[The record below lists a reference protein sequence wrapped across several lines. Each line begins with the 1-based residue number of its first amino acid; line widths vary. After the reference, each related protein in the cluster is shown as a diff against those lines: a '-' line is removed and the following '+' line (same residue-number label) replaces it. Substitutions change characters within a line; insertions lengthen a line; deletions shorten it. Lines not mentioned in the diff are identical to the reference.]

1 MPEKAEIST
10 VQVPAN
16 ATKDQLLA
24 ALAEANATIES
35 AAATGAEL
43 VSANHKL
50 HTEVHALKDAN
61 DKLQAQVSDLAAA
74 GKKAESKHAGRGTH
88 VRVSSAH
95 KAGQHYRAGRL
106 WTRDATDV
114 HKDEL
119 TSDQLAAMQADPML
133 VVVDL

>member
-1 MPEKAEIST
+1 MPEQAIIST

-16 ATKDQLLA
+16 ATKEQLLA

-35 AAATGAEL
+35 AAAAGAEL
-43 VSANHKL
+43 VSANHEL
-50 HTEVHALKDAN
+50 AAEVNVLKDAN
-61 DKLQAQVSDLAAA
+61 DKLQAQVSELAAA
-74 GKKAESKHAGRGTH
+74 GEKAESKHAGHGTH

-106 WTRDATDV
+106 WTRDAVDV
-114 HKDEL
+114 PKDEL
-119 TSDQLAAMQADPML
+119 TEDQLAAMKADPML

>member
-1 MPEKAEIST
+1 MSKKEPATAVAPDATAE
-10 VQVPAN
+10 Q
-16 ATKDQLLA
+16 
-24 ALAEANATIES
+24 
-35 AAATGAEL
+35 
-43 VSANHKL
+43 
-50 HTEVHALKDAN
+50 
-61 DKLQAQVSDLAAA
+61 LQADLAAA
-74 GKKAESKHAGRGTH
+74 HADLAAATEANAKLAAEINALKGAAKQASKHAGAGTH

-119 TSDQLAAMQADPML
+119 TPDQLAALKADPML